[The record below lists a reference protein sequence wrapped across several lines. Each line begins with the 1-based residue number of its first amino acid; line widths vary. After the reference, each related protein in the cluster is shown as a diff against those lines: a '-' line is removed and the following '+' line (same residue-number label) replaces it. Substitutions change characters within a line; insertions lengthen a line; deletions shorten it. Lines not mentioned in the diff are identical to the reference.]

1 MNSILLLTIACL
13 IICIIRLLSVYLNYK
28 KRITQIIKE
37 YEVLKNDNR
46 ELIRDLQDIRNKNIL
61 LESVIRTIKN
71 K

>member
-1 MNSILLLTIACL
+1 
-13 IICIIRLLSVYLNYK
+13 LSVYLSHK

-37 YEVLKNDNR
+37 YDVLKNDNR

-61 LESVIRTIKN
+61 LESVIKTIKN

>member
-1 MNSILLLTIACL
+1 MNSILLLIITCL
-13 IICIIRLLSVYLNYK
+13 IICIIRLLSVYLSHK

-37 YEVLKNDNR
+37 YDVLKNDNR

-61 LESVIRTIKN
+61 LESVIKTIKN